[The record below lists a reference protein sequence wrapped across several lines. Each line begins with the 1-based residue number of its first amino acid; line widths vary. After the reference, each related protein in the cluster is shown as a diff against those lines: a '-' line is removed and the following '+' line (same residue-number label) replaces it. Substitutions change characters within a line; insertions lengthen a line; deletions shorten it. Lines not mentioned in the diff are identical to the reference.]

1 MIKLS
6 DNGIDFYPE
15 DKSMTVISD
24 EKKAEIKAAANIV
37 DVIGQYVSLKKQGT
51 DYFGL
56 CPFHPENSPSFSVSA
71 NKQMYYC
78 FGCGAGGD
86 VFDYIEKTHG
96 KNFQEAAILLAEKY
110 GISLPDGETGS
121 GKQPHALS
129 KQPPVSPFAK
139 GEFKPEKAVQ
149 PVQLWQGKAKI
160 FVDWAHEQ
168 LLKNSG
174 RIEWLKKRGIDPE
187 TVKEFMLGFNP
198 GESGKD
204 IFRPRESW
212 GLDTQYKDDGKTKKK
227 LWIPIGIV
235 IPLVAPDSVIRIRL
249 RTDRDQPKYYV
260 LPGSGMRC
268 MLLGE
273 NCRAYVIVESE
284 LDGLLVYQECRQNGI
299 GALAIGSSSRKPD
312 VETYENIK
320 KAPVILNALDFDRAG
335 IEASRWWEETLP
347 QTVRWPVPVGKDP
360 GDAFEKGLDIGA
372 WVRTGLPSAWSWKTK
387 GENKGVNV
395 SRTAGRFSSC
405 LNDKGAPPENNSYD
419 KGVIGEFITLVKKSP
434 VTIHVRPDGIKVDCP
449 DNWSSKNWDVL
460 KRISK
465 LVYFEKEISGLLWNM
480 EGTVINCRNVEKVF
494 K

>member
-1 MIKLS
+1 MTMIS
-6 DNGIDFYPE
+6 VG
-15 DKSMTVISD
+15 
-24 EKKAEIKAAANIV
+24 KKEEIKSAANII
-37 DVIGQYVSLKKQGT
+37 DVIGQYVPLKKQGT

-56 CPFHPENSPSFSVSA
+56 CPFHPENSPSFSVSS

-78 FGCGAGGD
+78 FGCGSGGD

-110 GISLPDGETGS
+110 GISLPENEMGS
-121 GKQPHALS
+121 EVQPAISS
-129 KQPPVSPFAK
+129 KQPPLSPFAK
-139 GEFKPEKAVQ
+139 GELTNRKPEFTPEKSV
-149 PVQLWQGKAKI
+149 PPGQLWQEKASAL
-160 FVDWAHEQ
+160 VTWAHEQ
-168 LLKNSG
+168 LFKSKDRLD
-174 RIEWLKKRGIDPE
+174 WLQKKRGLDLE
-187 TVKEFMLGFNP
+187 TIKEFFIGFNP
-198 GESGKD
+198 GEKD
-204 IFRPRESW
+204 KDLYRPRESW

-235 IPLVAPDSVIRIRL
+235 IPLVVSDSIIRIRI

-260 LPGSGMRC
+260 MPGSGMRC

-312 VETYENIK
+312 IETYGNIK

-335 IEASRWWEETLP
+335 IEASRWWDETLP
-347 QTVRWPVPVGKDP
+347 QTLRWPVPVGKDP

-372 WVRTGLPSAWSWKTK
+372 WVRTGLPAAWSWKNKQSPGYPFVK
-387 GENKGVNV
+387 GENTV
-395 SRTAGRFSSC
+395 GRFSSC
-405 LNDKGAPPENNSYD
+405 LNDKGVPAGNHFYTN
-419 KGVIGEFITLVKKSP
+419 GVVGEFVSLIKNSP
-434 VTIHVRPDGIKVDCP
+434 ATIRVRPNGIKIDCP
-449 DNWSSKNWDVL
+449 DSWSSKNWDIL